1 MDLTVSLWFLPV
13 LGSALGLGF
22 YDLCKKHAV
31 RENSVMPVLF
41 FATLCGSAVFTA
53 MTFLFGDWQTSV
65 YCSAHTWILILLKS
79 MLVSASWICVYYAMR
94 ELPISLASPIRA
106 SAPLWTF
113 LGSIL
118 LYSEYP
124 TLLHA
129 IGMISIFAGYYFFS
143 VFGKLEGF
151 SLRSSRGMHLIILG
165 TLLGAG
171 SALYDKYLLGVLHL
185 PRGAVQFWFSVD
197 LVWILGLAY
206 GLRSWC
212 FGHKHPF
219 QWRWSIPATGILLI
233 AADYL
238 YFYALSLPDT
248 YISVVSLV
256 RRCNCLVT
264 FFVGVIWFKEKNIR
278 KKAFALLLI
287 VLGVFMLAMGNK

>member
-1 MDLTVSLWFLPV
+1 MNLNISLWFLPV
-13 LGSALGLGF
+13 LGSALSLGF

-41 FATLCGSAVFTA
+41 YATLCGSALFAV
-53 MTFLFGDWQTSV
+53 MTFLFGDWHACVACTSQV
-65 YCSAHTWILILLKS
+65 WILILLKS
-79 MLVSASWICVYYAMR
+79 LLVAASWTFVYYAMR
-94 ELPISLASPIRA
+94 DLPISLASPIRA

-113 LGSIL
+113 FGSML
-118 LYSEYP
+118 LYSEIP
-124 TLLHA
+124 TLWQGA
-129 IGMISIFAGYYFFS
+129 GMLSIFAGYYFFS

-151 SLRSSRGMHLIILG
+151 SLRSSRGMHWIILG

-171 SALYDKYLLGVLHL
+171 SALYDKYLLGILHL
-185 PRGAVQFWFSVD
+185 PRGTVQFWFSVD

-206 GLRSWC
+206 AVRSLC
-212 FGHKHPF
+212 FGHKHAF
-219 QWRWSIPATGILLI
+219 HWRWSIPATGILLI

-248 YISVVSLV
+248 YISIVSLV

-264 FFVGVIWFKEKNIR
+264 FFIGVIWFKEKNIR

-287 VLGVFMLAMGNK
+287 LLGVFMLALGK

>member
-1 MDLTVSLWFLPV
+1 MPELPLWVLPV

-53 MTFLFGDWQTSV
+53 ATFLFGDWRACV
-65 YCSAHTWILILLKS
+65 ECSLHTWNLILLKS
-79 MLVSASWICVYYAMR
+79 LLVAASWTFVYYAMR
-94 ELPISLASPIRA
+94 DLPISLASPIRA

-113 LGSIL
+113 FGSMI
-118 LYSEYP
+118 LYSEIP
-124 TLLHA
+124 SFWQGV
-129 IGMISIFAGYYFFS
+129 GMLSIFAGYYFFS

-151 SLRSSRGMHLIILG
+151 SLRDSRGMHWIILG

-171 SALYDKYLLGVLHL
+171 SALYDKYLLGVMHL
-185 PRGAVQFWFSVD
+185 PRGTVQFWFSVD
-197 LVWILGLAY
+197 LVWILAIAWAV
-206 GLRSWC
+206 RATC
-212 FGHKHPF
+212 FKQRHVF
-219 QWRWSIPATGILLI
+219 QWRWSIPVTGILLI
-233 AADYL
+233 AADFL
-238 YFYALSLPDT
+238 YFFALSLPDT

-264 FFVGVIWFKEKNIR
+264 FFVGVIWFKEKNIKR
-278 KKAFALLLI
+278 KAFALALI
-287 VLGVFMLAMGNK
+287 LLGVFLLAIAPK

>member
-1 MDLTVSLWFLPV
+1 MMDLNFPMWFLPV

-41 FATLCGSAVFTA
+41 YATLCGSTVFTV
-53 MTFLFGDWQTSV
+53 MTFLFGDWQSSV
-65 YCSAHTWILILLKS
+65 YCTRSTWILVLLKS
-79 MLVSASWICVYYAMR
+79 LLVASSWTCVYYAMR

-113 LGSIL
+113 FGSML
-118 LYSEYP
+118 LYSEIP
-124 TLLHA
+124 TVWQGV
-129 IGMISIFAGYYFFS
+129 GMVLIFAGYYFFS

-151 SLRSSRGMHLIILG
+151 SFRSSRGMHLIVLG

-185 PRGAVQFWFSVD
+185 PRGSVQFWFSVD

-206 GLRSWC
+206 AVRSFC
-212 FGHKHPF
+212 FGHKHAF

-238 YFYALSLPDT
+238 YFYAVSQPDT

-264 FFVGVIWFKEKNIR
+264 FFVGVIWFREKNIKR
-278 KKAFALLLI
+278 KAFALALI
-287 VLGVFMLAMGNK
+287 LLGVFLLALAK

>member
-1 MDLTVSLWFLPV
+1 MDLTISVWFLPV

-41 FATLCGSAVFTA
+41 YATLCGSTLFAV
-53 MTFLFGDWQTSV
+53 MTFLFGDWRACVSCTSSV
-65 YCSAHTWILILLKS
+65 WILILLKS
-79 MLVSASWICVYYAMR
+79 LLVAASWTFVYYAMR
-94 ELPISLASPIRA
+94 DLPISLASPIRA

-113 LGSIL
+113 FGSML
-118 LYSEYP
+118 LYSEIP
-124 TLLHA
+124 TWWQG
-129 IGMISIFAGYYFFS
+129 IGMLSIFAGYYFFS

-151 SLRSSRGMHLIILG
+151 SWRSSRGMHWIILG
-165 TLLGAG
+165 TLLGAA
-171 SALYDKYLLGVLHL
+171 SALYDKYLLGILHL
-185 PRGAVQFWFSVD
+185 PRGTVQFWFSVD

-206 GLRSWC
+206 AIRTFC
-212 FGHKHPF
+212 FGQKHAF
-219 QWRWSIPATGILLI
+219 QWRWSIPVTGILLI

-287 VLGVFMLAMGNK
+287 LLGVFMLALGR

>member
-1 MDLTVSLWFLPV
+1 MDLTISVWFLPV

-41 FATLCGSAVFTA
+41 YATLCGSTVFTV
-53 MTFLFGDWQTSV
+53 MTFLFGDWRTCVS
-65 YCSAHTWILILLKS
+65 CSSQVWILILLKS
-79 MLVSASWICVYYAMR
+79 LLVAASWTFVYYAMR
-94 ELPISLASPIRA
+94 DLPISLASPIRA

-113 LGSIL
+113 FGSML
-118 LYSEYP
+118 LYSEIP
-124 TLLHA
+124 TWWQG
-129 IGMISIFAGYYFFS
+129 IGMLSIFAGYYFFS

-151 SLRSSRGMHLIILG
+151 SWRSSRGMHWIILG
-165 TLLGAG
+165 TLLGAA
-171 SALYDKYLLGVLHL
+171 SALYDKYLLGLLHL
-185 PRGAVQFWFSVD
+185 PRGTVQFWFSVD

-206 GLRSWC
+206 AIRAFC
-212 FGHKHPF
+212 FGQKHAF

-233 AADYL
+233 VADYL

-287 VLGVFMLAMGNK
+287 LLGVFMLALGR

>member
-1 MDLTVSLWFLPV
+1 MDFNFPMWFLPV

-53 MTFLFGDWQTSV
+53 ATFLFGDWQASV
-65 YCSAHTWILILLKS
+65 YCSRQTWILVLLKS
-79 MLVSASWICVYYAMR
+79 LLVASSWTCVYYAMR
-94 ELPISLASPIRA
+94 DLPISLASPIRA

-113 LGSIL
+113 FGSML
-118 LYSEYP
+118 LYSEIP
-124 TLLHA
+124 TVWQGV
-129 IGMISIFAGYYFFS
+129 GMVLIFAGYYFFS

-151 SLRSSRGMHLIILG
+151 SFRSSRGMHLIVLG

-185 PRGAVQFWFSVD
+185 PRGTVQFWFSVD

-206 GLRSWC
+206 AVRSFC
-212 FGHKHPF
+212 FGHKHAF

-264 FFVGVIWFKEKNIR
+264 FFVGVIWFREKNIKR
-278 KKAFALLLI
+278 KAFALALI
-287 VLGVFMLAMGNK
+287 LLGVFLLALAK